1 VGIIEVKFKAKK
13 EDLRTLINRKVKTFR
28 VNFPE
33 YSRHKIYLGLASM
46 CFNKLLEKE
55 CIAHG
60 VAIIKQVGET
70 VVMND
75 EHLKV
80 F

>member
-1 VGIIEVKFKAKK
+1 V
-13 EDLRTLINRKVKTFR
+13 NTFR

-33 YSRHKIYLGLASM
+33 YGRHQIYLGLASL
-46 CFNKLLEKE
+46 CFYKELEQE
-55 CIAHG
+55 CIAQG
-60 VAIIKQVGET
+60 VAIIKQVGEN
-70 VVMND
+70 VVIND